1 MNIEDDTLSTV
12 IDTGTDNDAAGG
24 GKTPIAEPSA
34 RDDVAAAF
42 KEANEAAEEKADAKA
57 DADKKTDPKPEP
69 KADEKPKDAGDA
81 KAEDKTDGKGEAK
94 EAKADPKADDTVK
107 DEGKSEAKDDKPEKG
122 KHHEAPEKF
131 LPAAKEM
138 WRNTPHPVRA
148 EVHRVLAEADATREQ
163 YKRYDDIRPF
173 DELAKSNG
181 RDLRESLTKM
191 AQIEDMLQANPIA
204 GLNAILSEVGPRKQ
218 DGSPYSMMEVAQFIA
233 QQGAQ
238 GYQQIVQSG
247 QQVAREQQGQS
258 QIQALEN
265 QIAQMKVEAA
275 TAQIIEPFRAA
286 HPRYDELQD
295 DIAFFLQSGK
305 VPASLSAPERLAA
318 AYDMAVRINPSS
330 HVSDAPASDGDNAS
344 NVRAGDFG
352 GNPKSIK
359 SSPGSVSD
367 DADDGAASSDESV
380 LDSIRAVQRRMNR

>member
-12 IDTGTDNDAAGG
+12 IDADTENDAAGG
-24 GKTPIAEPSA
+24 GKAAIAEPSA

-42 KEANEAAEEKADAKA
+42 KEAEEKAEEPAKQEPKPKAEEKTAEPEKAAPEKEAKTEPKPDAADEKKVEAEEPQKA
-57 DADKKTDPKPEP
+57 DPEKPEP
-69 KADEKPKDAGDA
+69 KDA
-81 KAEDKTDGKGEAK
+81 K
-94 EAKADPKADDTVK
+94 P
-107 DEGKSEAKDDKPEKG
+107 G
-122 KHHEAPEKF
+122 KHHEAPERF

-148 EVHRVLAEADATREQ
+148 EVHRVLQEAEAATEQ
-163 YKRYDDIRPF
+163 YKRYDAIRPF

-181 RDLRESLTKM
+181 RDLTESLTKLN
-191 AQIEDMLQANPIA
+191 QIENLLQANPVA
-204 GLNAILSEVGPRKQ
+204 GLNAILHEIGPRKA
-218 DGSPYSMMEVAQFIA
+218 DGQPYSMMEVAQFIA
-233 QQGAQ
+233 QQGQQ

-247 QQVAREQQGQS
+247 QQVQQRQQGQAE
-258 QIQALEN
+258 IAALQN
-265 QIAQMKVEAA
+265 QIAQMQVDAA
-275 TAQIIEPFRAA
+275 VRQVIEPFRAA
-286 HPRYDELQD
+286 NPRYDELQD

-305 VPASLSAPERLAA
+305 IPSSLSEPERLAA

-330 HVSDAPASDGDNAS
+330 HVSDATASSEPQAD

-352 GNPKSIK
+352 GTSKSIK

-367 DADDGAASSDESV
+367 DADDGADSNESV